1 MREIVGKAQSELGRE
16 LKEAQDKL
24 AGSRY
29 DGVFEKWYRSM
40 GFTKTSVYNYI
51 YYFAEVQRLNS
62 KSAIETFEELPK
74 GLAYE
79 IAKPSAESTIAKSQA
94 KAEVLDGKIDTLKAY
109 RQRIQELETQAQL
122 SEEKRKQAESL
133 AESARKNAEI
143 KERQLERTRAELAE
157 ISFIKL
163 FVILGHILQSKK
175 DQRSPLVFF
184 KFQYVAYSNV

>member
-1 MREIVGKAQSELGRE
+1 MTNEVAQFKYETLDDSTADFLRKKESNMREIVGKAYTELGRE
-16 LKEAQDKL
+16 LKEARDML

-109 RQRIQELETQAQL
+109 KQRIQELESQAQL

-133 AESARKNAEI
+133 AESARKDAEI
-143 KERQLERTRAELAE
+143 KIRHYGDQ
-157 ISFIKL
+157 SFRGVL
-163 FVILGHILQSKK
+163 FN
-175 DQRSPLVFF
+175 F
-184 KFQYVAYSNV
+184 